1 MSAAPQQR
9 RAAVLRQAKYLR
21 IYEDLAARILAGEY
35 PPASLLP
42 SQRELSNRYGVTLMT
57 LRQALQML
65 EDEGMI
71 YARPGTGTFVATQRY
86 AYDLGH
92 LRSFVQDMAYQGAL
106 VETRVISARTLI
118 APPPVAARLGL
129 SKDGRAYAIRRVRL
143 IDNRPVVLQDSYLPP
158 RLGRMID
165 TQELENRSLYAILAE
180 VDVSVNRATETI
192 SPVTLD
198 PDDAKLLCR
207 HPGTTA
213 LLSHHVSF
221 DAENTPVVDDLA
233 LLPGDSVVITADRD
247 WEGVRL
253 SYALTAP
260 HQMTSPTPRS
270 EQGKH
275 HDSTCHGNDQPAL
288 LRPGMTEAGVDAAVA
303 DYLPPPM
310 PSDA

>member
-1 MSAAPQQR
+1 MSAALQQR
-9 RAAVLRQAKYLR
+9 RAVALRQAKYLR

-71 YARPGTGTFVATQRY
+71 CARPGTGTFVATQRY

-92 LRSFVQDMAYQGAL
+92 LRSFAQDMAFQGAL

-118 APPPVAARLGL
+118 APPQVAAHLGL
-129 SKDGRAYAIRRVRL
+129 SKSGRAYAIRRLRL
-143 IDNRPVVLQDSYLPP
+143 IDNRPVVLEDSYLPP
-158 RLGRMID
+158 LLGRMLD
-165 TQELENRSLYAILAE
+165 TQALEGHSLYSLLAD

-198 PDDAKLLCR
+198 PEDAKLLCR
-207 HPGTTA
+207 HPGATA

-221 DAENTPVVDDLA
+221 DAENTPIVHNLS

-247 WEGVRL
+247 REGIRL
-253 SYALTAP
+253 SYALTPP
-260 HQMTSPTPRS
+260 HQ
-270 EQGKH
+270 
-275 HDSTCHGNDQPAL
+275 
-288 LRPGMTEAGVDAAVA
+288 
-303 DYLPPPM
+303 
-310 PSDA
+310 